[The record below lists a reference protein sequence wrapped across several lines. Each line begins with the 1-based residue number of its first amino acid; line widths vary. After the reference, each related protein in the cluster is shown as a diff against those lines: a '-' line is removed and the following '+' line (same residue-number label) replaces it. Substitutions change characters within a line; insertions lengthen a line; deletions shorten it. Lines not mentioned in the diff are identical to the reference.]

1 MSNMYTFVTSIG
13 VSFLVSTAVLL
24 TILRP
29 LRQVLSMMCKSGD
42 ALPFWL
48 SFTIVMLYA
57 VPLFFAVL
65 WTPYQAD
72 ATSILRIALAA
83 SLFGTIGGLG
93 IIALNISG
101 AKRN

>member
-1 MSNMYTFVTSIG
+1 MSNLQTFLASIG
-13 VSFLVSTAVLL
+13 VSVLVSTVVLF

-29 LRQVLSMMCKSGD
+29 LRRVLSMMCRSGE

-48 SFTIVMLYA
+48 NFTIVMLYA

-65 WTPYQAD
+65 WTPYNSD
-72 ATSILRIALAA
+72 LTSIMRIALAA

-93 IIALNISG
+93 IIGLNVSG
-101 AKRN
+101 KKPN